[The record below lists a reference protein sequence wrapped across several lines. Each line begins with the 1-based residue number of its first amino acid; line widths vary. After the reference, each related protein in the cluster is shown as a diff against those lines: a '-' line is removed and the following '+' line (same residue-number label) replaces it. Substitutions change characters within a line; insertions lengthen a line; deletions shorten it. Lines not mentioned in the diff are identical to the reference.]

1 MTPLIYWTLLRG
13 ARWDGSSSSS
23 KALMKYI
30 LCASNRQFSLVF
42 ERASV
47 PHFHFSFYV
56 KWFTY
61 AFRGGRGGGGGGCFA
76 FIYVYTYTLLVVA
89 RAFRRARARVTTR
102 WLTIKRN
109 NKRIA
114 DACARACYL
123 LIFMLLGVRVLVA
136 AVYYFY
142 VCPRHISA
150 IARALHLQCMA

>member
-13 ARWDGSSSSS
+13 ARWDGSSSSSS

-47 PHFHFSFYV
+47 PHFHLSFYV

-61 AFRGGRGGGGGGCFA
+61 AFRGGRGGCFA

-89 RAFRRARARVTTR
+89 RAFRRARALVTTR
-102 WLTIKRN
+102 WLTIKPN

-114 DACARACYL
+114 NARACYL

-136 AVYYFY
+136 AAYYFY
-142 VCPRHISA
+142 VQ
-150 IARALHLQCMA
+150 ARAFSSQPNICVSAPH